1 MSLPLRQIAPD
12 FFVAPQLGPAHMAL
26 AAEMGFKT
34 VLNNRPDHEHG
45 PGQPTNAEVEAAAL
59 AAGLSYHFLPT
70 DGSAS
75 NPAHIA
81 ALAALLP
88 SLQGPVLAF
97 CRSGNRSAG
106 LYLRATQQ
114 V

>member
-1 MSLPLRQIAPD
+1 MSLPLRQIAAEY
-12 FFVAPQLGPAHMAL
+12 FVAPQLGPEHMAV
-26 AAEMGFKT
+26 AAQMGFRT
-34 VLNNRPDHEHG
+34 VINNRPDHEHG
-45 PGQPTNAEVEAAAL
+45 PGQPTHAEIEAAAR
-59 AAGLSYHFLPT
+59 AAGLSYHFVPT

-75 NPAHIA
+75 NPADIA

-88 SLQGPVLAF
+88 TVQGPVLAF

-114 V
+114 A

>member
-1 MSLPLRQIAPD
+1 MNLPLRQIAAD
-12 FFVAPQLGPAHMAL
+12 FCVAPQLGPDHMAE
-26 AAEMGFKT
+26 AARQGFKS
-34 VLNNRPDHEHG
+34 VINNRPDHEHG
-45 PGQPTNAEVEAAAL
+45 PGQPTNAEIEAAAR
-59 AAGLSYHFLPT
+59 AAGLAYHFLPT

-88 SLQGPVLAF
+88 TLEGPVLAF

-106 LYLRATQQ
+106 LYLRATGQL
-114 V
+114 